1 MKTKTTLP
9 FLLLGFALSTFVFS
23 LANAKTVSIQG
34 DQVSLRQA
42 PEKSSR
48 VLWELNN
55 GFPVTVVKKQ
65 GDWVNIKDFEN
76 DSGWVHK
83 SLISSKH
90 NVIVKANKNEEQAIN
105 IRSSPTT
112 NSTIIG
118 NAFYGVVFSVVE
130 KKDGWVKVKHD
141 SGLIGWIKADLL
153 WGL

>member
-1 MKTKTTLP
+1 MKTKTAFSCL
-9 FLLLGFALSTFVFS
+9 FWGFALSTLVFS
-23 LANAKTVSIQG
+23 LANAKTASIQG
-34 DQVSLRQA
+34 DQTSLRQG
-42 PEKSSR
+42 PDKSSK

-55 GFPVTVVKKQ
+55 GFPVTIVKKQ

-76 DSGWVHK
+76 DLGWVHK
-83 SLISSKH
+83 SRVSSKH

-118 NAFYGVVFSVVE
+118 NAFYGVVFSMVE
-130 KKDGWVKVKHD
+130 RKDGWVKVKHD
-141 SGLIGWIKADLL
+141 SGLVGWIKADLL